1 MTERVRAGGW
11 AAPGRRTLLV
21 AGMLLVALNLRA
33 ALASVGP
40 LVDFVMD
47 ATGMSATAFGSLTT
61 LPLLAFG
68 VISPLAPS
76 VIRRL
81 GLGAALIVALL
92 LILLGTATRPLAGAT
107 LLFLGTGALGVG
119 VALGN
124 VLMPALVKRHFAER
138 SGSMTSLYSSMM
150 GVGATIAAASA
161 VPLAHA
167 VGWRNALAV
176 WALPAAL
183 ALAFWLP
190 HIRSGR
196 PPDARAGSTGAAGTL
211 LGSPLAWQVALFMGF
226 QSFTFYV
233 VLAWLPDLLQTR
245 GLSAEAAGLLLALS
259 QATGIAGSAIVPF
272 RAQRAATQT
281 RMVLA
286 LAALELASLLGL
298 LGARAT
304 WTAALSVG
312 LLGFVMGGTFSLALL
327 FLVLRARDTHMATR
341 LSGMA
346 QSIGYFVAAVG
357 PALIGLVR
365 DLTGSWTVPLLCL
378 FAVLA
383 AKVVSGIGAARDR
396 VIAVR

>member
-1 MTERVRAGGW
+1 LTERVRAGGW

-107 LLFLGTGALGVG
+107 LLFL
-119 VALGN
+119 
-124 VLMPALVKRHFAER
+124 
-138 SGSMTSLYSSMM
+138 
-150 GVGATIAAASA
+150 
-161 VPLAHA
+161 
-167 VGWRNALAV
+167 
-176 WALPAAL
+176 
-183 ALAFWLP
+183 
-190 HIRSGR
+190 
-196 PPDARAGSTGAAGTL
+196 
-211 LGSPLAWQVALFMGF
+211 
-226 QSFTFYV
+226 
-233 VLAWLPDLLQTR
+233 
-245 GLSAEAAGLLLALS
+245 
-259 QATGIAGSAIVPF
+259 
-272 RAQRAATQT
+272 
-281 RMVLA
+281 
-286 LAALELASLLGL
+286 
-298 LGARAT
+298 
-304 WTAALSVG
+304 
-312 LLGFVMGGTFSLALL
+312 
-327 FLVLRARDTHMATR
+327 VLRARDTHMATR